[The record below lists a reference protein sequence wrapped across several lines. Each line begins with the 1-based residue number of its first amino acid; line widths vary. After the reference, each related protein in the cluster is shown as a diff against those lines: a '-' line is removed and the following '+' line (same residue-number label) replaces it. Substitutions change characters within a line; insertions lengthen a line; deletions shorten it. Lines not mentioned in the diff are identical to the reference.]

1 MKLENEIEIEQVER
15 MEGHLEEFSELLKHV
30 VDGGA
35 SIGFLRPLDLSV
47 SKSYWENVL
56 TPDVILFAAKINH
69 RIVGTAQLHLCT
81 KENGK
86 HRAEVAKVM
95 THPSYQKKGI
105 GRALMQMVEQR
116 AKQEGRSLLILDTR
130 EGDPSNHL
138 YTSLGFIRAGRIPGY
153 VKSENG
159 ELEATILYYKEL

>member
-1 MKLENEIEIEQVER
+1 MKLENEIKIEQVER
-15 MEGHLEEFSELLKHV
+15 MEDHLEEFSELLKHV
-30 VDGGA
+30 VDDGA

-47 SKSYWENVL
+47 SKSYWQNVL
-56 TPDVILFAAKINH
+56 SPDVILLAAKINN
-69 RIVGTAQLHLCT
+69 RVVGTAQLHLCT

-86 HRAEVAKVM
+86 HRAEIAKVM

-105 GRALMQMVEQR
+105 GRALMQMAEQR

-138 YTSLGFIRAGRIPGY
+138 YTSLGFIQAGRIPGY
-153 VKSENG
+153 TKSEKG

>member
-1 MKLENEIEIEQVER
+1 MEMENVIKIEQVEK
-15 MEGHLEEFSELLKHV
+15 MDAHLEEFSELLKQV
-30 VDGGA
+30 VDSGA

-47 SKSYWENVL
+47 SKSFWENVL
-56 TPDVILFAAKINH
+56 APNVILFAAKINH
-69 RIVGTAQLHLCT
+69 RIVGTAQLHLCA

-153 VKSENG
+153 VKSEKG